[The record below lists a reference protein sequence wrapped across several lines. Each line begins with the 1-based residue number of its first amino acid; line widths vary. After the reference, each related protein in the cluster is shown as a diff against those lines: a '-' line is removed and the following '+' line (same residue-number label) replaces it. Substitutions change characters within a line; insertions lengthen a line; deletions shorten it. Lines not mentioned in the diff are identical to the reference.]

1 MNTFE
6 NIVIYLRSVA
16 DGKELMNSIQLEK
29 VTGWSKKAQHDRR
42 RKGTFPFPYQNN
54 GRLFFY
60 SIYDVANF
68 LLNGSQSQPQQA
80 TAAPAAPAAPTAP
93 AMKAIAKGSRSTNAD
108 DFSHAFTFATFLE
121 KVTKEANFLNALQQS
136 LDVHQREERKDDL
149 TNQLTHKEEVKDK
162 GRKRI

>member
-6 NIVIYLRSVA
+6 NVVIYLRSVA

-29 VTGWSKKAQHDRR
+29 ITGWSKKAQHDRR
-42 RKGTFPFPYQNN
+42 RKGTFPFPYQTN

-68 LLNGSQSQPQQA
+68 LLNGSQNAPKQA
-80 TAAPAAPAAPTAP
+80 IEAQSSTLKPV
-93 AMKAIAKGSRSTNAD
+93 AKGSRSNAD
-108 DFSHAFTFATFLE
+108 DFSHVFTFATFFE
-121 KVTKEANFLNALQQS
+121 RVTKEANFLNALQQS

>member
-6 NIVIYLRSVA
+6 NVVIYLRSVA

-29 VTGWSKKAQHDRR
+29 ITGWSKKAQHDRR
-42 RKGTFPFPYQNN
+42 RKGTFPFPYQTN

-68 LLNGSQSQPQQA
+68 LLNGSQNAPKQA
-80 TAAPAAPAAPTAP
+80 IEAQSSTLKPV
-93 AMKAIAKGSRSTNAD
+93 AKGSRSNAD
-108 DFSHAFTFATFLE
+108 DFSHLFTFSTFFE
-121 KVTKEANFLNALQQS
+121 RVTKEANFLNALQQS